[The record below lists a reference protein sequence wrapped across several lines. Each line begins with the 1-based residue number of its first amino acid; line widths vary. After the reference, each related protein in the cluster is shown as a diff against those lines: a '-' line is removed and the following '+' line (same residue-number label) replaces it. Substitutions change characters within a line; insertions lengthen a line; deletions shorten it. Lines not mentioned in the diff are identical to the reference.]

1 MFRSNTA
8 RLGFYYGIQH
18 KLAKRVLDHCH
29 DFNVPVIVDETDW
42 FTPKFTG
49 DLAAWLV
56 EKSRSKRVA
65 EVDRL
70 LDGVIAISPFFKKHF
85 DSLYSSQGY
94 PKVFYLPPLNRAG
107 DSLSDPCSLEGL
119 KRRTITKFVYAGS
132 PAGGKDSLTEF
143 ISFISNDAIPAITQ
157 PVLDVIGIDLNQA
170 VSLMGNIAR
179 SNKVHFHGRVSHD
192 SVIKMLQESDFGI
205 LFRTPDLYSRAGFS
219 TKFAECMSNGVPML
233 CNAVGGA
240 DLILE
245 NMIDGIVIP
254 DLSNQALLDGITSA
268 CNLTDHELTS
278 MKRAALEKALK
289 LFESDNFIDSF
300 SSFLNSVLSI
310 RD

>member
-1 MFRSNTA
+1 
-8 RLGFYYGIQH
+8 
-18 KLAKRVLDHCH
+18 
-29 DFNVPVIVDETDW
+29 
-42 FTPKFTG
+42 
-49 DLAAWLV
+49 
-56 EKSRSKRVA
+56 
-65 EVDRL
+65 
-70 LDGVIAISPFFKKHF
+70 
-85 DSLYSSQGY
+85 
-94 PKVFYLPPLNRAG
+94 
-107 DSLSDPCSLEGL
+107 
-119 KRRTITKFVYAGS
+119 
-132 PAGGKDSLTEF
+132 
-143 ISFISNDAIPAITQ
+143 
-157 PVLDVIGIDLNQA
+157 
-170 VSLMGNIAR
+170 
-179 SNKVHFHGRVSHD
+179 
-192 SVIKMLQESDFGI
+192 MLQESDFGI

-289 LFESDNFIDSF
+289 LFESDTYIDSF